1 MDQVEGEAG
10 HPQPLEPGPIQVS
23 HEKPAAIGQT
33 EDEKN
38 RARQIQEPTP
48 QWPGRVLQRV
58 FAPTSERRGPRGRPP
73 ENPQTSRERTGKR
86 NRDAPRRIGRA
97 RGAIR
102 GRTHNPWPYPLA
114 PNDGGSPTR
123 RT

>member
-38 RARQIQEPTP
+38 RARQIQEPSP
-48 QWPGRVLQRV
+48 QWPGRVRSDHRWGHVQTV
-58 FAPTSERRGPRGRPP
+58 RGLASP
-73 ENPQTSRERTGKR
+73 ETPASFCPDVRKTRAKRTPARKSTNLEGANRETK
-86 NRDAPRRIGRA
+86 
-97 RGAIR
+97 
-102 GRTHNPWPYPLA
+102 
-114 PNDGGSPTR
+114 
-123 RT
+123 